1 MKTTLPRSTFA
12 QIYARVP
19 AEKVASLQ
27 AFRASSPP
35 CTLVVNGLA
44 WEYIA
49 AGTGSQTI
57 LFLHGMAGSA
67 DIWWQQIEALKADY
81 RIIAVTYPAARSLEE
96 MEMGVLAILDREGV
110 DRFHVVGTS
119 LGGYFAQYLVSRHPQ
134 RILKAVFGNT
144 FPPNDLIKAK
154 NGVIGSLLPYLPE
167 GLVMKV
173 LRGSFANSIFPASGN
188 DELTLAFLN
197 EIASGR
203 MRKTQV
209 AGRYACIVEKFDPP
223 VDTTIPLLIIE
234 ASNDPLVESA
244 LREQL
249 KVTYPSAR
257 VVTVENGH
265 FPYISTPEVFSRQIR
280 DFFTDG
286 NP

>member
-1 MKTTLPRSTFA
+1 MKTLPPRSTFA

-35 CTLVVNGLA
+35 CVLVVNGLA

-81 RIIAVTYPAARSLEE
+81 RIIAVTYPAVRSLEE
-96 MEMGVLAILDREGV
+96 MEKGVLAILDREGV
-110 DRFHVVGTS
+110 DRFNVVGTS

-154 NGVIGSLLPYLPE
+154 NGVIGSLISYLPE
-167 GLVMKV
+167 RLVMKV
-173 LRGSFANSIFPASGN
+173 LRGSFTKRIFPASGN

-197 EIASGR
+197 EIASGW
-203 MRKTQV
+203 MSKAQV

-265 FPYISTPEVFSRQIR
+265 FPYLSTPEVFSRQIR
-280 DFFTDG
+280 DFFTAG